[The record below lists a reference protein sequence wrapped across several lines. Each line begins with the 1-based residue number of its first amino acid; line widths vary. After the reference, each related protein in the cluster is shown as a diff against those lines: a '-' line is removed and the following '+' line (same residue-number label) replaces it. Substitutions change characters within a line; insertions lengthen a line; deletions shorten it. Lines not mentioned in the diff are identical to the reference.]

1 MKDDDWVDAIRP
13 KRTKVCFTLF
23 TDSIYEE
30 MSDESLNEM
39 RDKVNE
45 EYRRRQKM
53 YFDNILEGL
62 TLRKDIQGE

>member
-13 KRTKVCFTLF
+13 KRTN
-23 TDSIYEE
+23 DSIYEE

-53 YFDNILEGL
+53 YLERVQMRGL